1 MPFTGMLDREE
12 RRAVGVGGL
21 FFLQEAEG
29 IMSIFIVVILFV
41 LGIALIVKGGD
52 LFVDASTWIAVKSGI
67 PKFIIGATIVSLA
80 TTLPELLTSA
90 IATVGG
96 KTGIA
101 VGNAV
106 GSVTANLGLI
116 MGISIV
122 CLPAAIKR
130 RQIAFKGI
138 LMIVGCILL
147 YGLSAD
153 GHLYAGPSFLLLV
166 LFAVFLIENII
177 SAKQS
182 MQADA
187 DRSSVRDSR
196 NVIAMN
202 IAKFAGGALGIVLGA
217 QLLVD
222 NGSELARIIGIPE
235 SIIGATLIAVGT
247 SLPELVTTIT
257 ALIKRQASLSIGN
270 ILGANIIDLTMIL
283 PICSILAGGNLEIS
297 RQASLLDLPFCLAV
311 CFLAI
316 LPPLVAQ
323 KFFRLQGLALLAVYA
338 AYIMILCTMLV

>member
-1 MPFTGMLDREE
+1 
-12 RRAVGVGGL
+12 
-21 FFLQEAEG
+21 
-29 IMSIFIVVILFV
+29 MSVFVVVVLFV
-41 LGIALIVKGGD
+41 LGILLIVKGGD

-90 IATVGG
+90 IATLGG

-116 MGISIV
+116 MGISVV
-122 CLPAAIKR
+122 CLPSAIQRK
-130 RQIAFKGI
+130 QIAFKGI
-138 LMIVGCILL
+138 LMIVGCIVL
-147 YGLSAD
+147 YLLSAD
-153 GHLYAGPSFLLLV
+153 GQLRTAPSFLLLL
-166 LFAVFLIENII
+166 LFAIFLVENVI
-177 SAKQS
+177 SAKRS
-182 MQADA
+182 MQADS
-187 DRSSVRDSR
+187 RNSSVRDSR
-196 NVIAMN
+196 NVVLMN
-202 IAKFAGGALGIVLGA
+202 VAKFIGGAAGIVLGA

-247 SLPELVTTIT
+247 SLPELVTTVT
-257 ALIKRQASLSIGN
+257 ALVKRQASLSIGN

-283 PICSILAGGNLEIS
+283 PICSMLAGGSLEIS

-323 KFFRLQGLALLAVYA
+323 KFFRWQGLALLAVYCV
-338 AYIMILCTMLV
+338 YIVILCTLLV

>member
-1 MPFTGMLDREE
+1 
-12 RRAVGVGGL
+12 
-21 FFLQEAEG
+21 
-29 IMSIFIVVILFV
+29 MSVFVVVILFV
-41 LGIALIVKGGD
+41 LGILLIVKGGD

-80 TTLPELLTSA
+80 TTLPELLTSG
-90 IATVGG
+90 IATLGG

-116 MGISIV
+116 MGISVV
-122 CLPAAIKR
+122 CLPSAIQR

-147 YGLSAD
+147 YFLSAD
-153 GHLYAGPSFLLLV
+153 GQLHTAPSFLLLF
-166 LFAVFLIENII
+166 LFAMFLVENVI

-182 MQADA
+182 MQAESPN
-187 DRSSVRDSR
+187 SSVRDSR
-196 NVIAMN
+196 NVVLMN
-202 IAKFAGGALGIVLGA
+202 VAKFVGGAAGIVLGA

-222 NGSELARIIGIPE
+222 NGSDLARIIGIPE

-247 SLPELVTTIT
+247 SLPELVTTVT
-257 ALIKRQASLSIGN
+257 ALVKRQASLSIGN

-283 PICSILAGGNLEIS
+283 PICSMLAGGSLEIS

-323 KFFRLQGLALLAVYA
+323 KFFRWQGLALLAVYCV
-338 AYIMILCTMLV
+338 YIIILCTMLV

>member
-1 MPFTGMLDREE
+1 
-12 RRAVGVGGL
+12 
-21 FFLQEAEG
+21 
-29 IMSIFIVVILFV
+29 MSVFVVVVLFV
-41 LGIALIVKGGD
+41 LGILLIVKGGD

-90 IATVGG
+90 IATLGG

-116 MGISIV
+116 MGISVV
-122 CLPAAIKR
+122 CLPSAIQRK
-130 RQIAFKGI
+130 QIAFKGI
-138 LMIVGCILL
+138 LMIVGCIVL
-147 YGLSAD
+147 YLLSAD
-153 GHLYAGPSFLLLV
+153 GQLRTAPSLLLLL
-166 LFAVFLIENII
+166 LFAIFLVENVI
-177 SAKQS
+177 SAKRS
-182 MQADA
+182 MQADS
-187 DRSSVRDSR
+187 RNSSVRDSR
-196 NVIAMN
+196 NVVLMN
-202 IAKFAGGALGIVLGA
+202 VAKFIGGAAGIVLGA

-247 SLPELVTTIT
+247 SLPELVTTVT
-257 ALIKRQASLSIGN
+257 ALVKRQASLSIGN

-283 PICSILAGGNLEIS
+283 PICSMLAGGSLEIS

-316 LPPLVAQ
+316 LPPLLAQ
-323 KFFRLQGLALLAVYA
+323 KFFRWQGLALLAVYCV
-338 AYIMILCTMLV
+338 YIVILCTLLV